1 VWILSTALAM
11 LCIFGAA
18 IVRGY
23 AGFGFSMLSIT
34 ALSIFLPPREIIP
47 SIFVLEV
54 LASIH
59 LLISA
64 WRDVHWRSLLWLA
77 IGCGIGTPI
86 GVYALAKVPAAPLT
100 LVLAGVVLLLCIL
113 LARGFVLESMPG
125 ASATTATGIVS
136 GLLNGSVGIGG
147 PPVVMF
153 YFGSPAAVATGRAS
167 MIAYFLF
174 TDLLALYWQWRDG
187 LLDRSIFERSLW
199 YALPLIGG
207 VWLGNRWYGA
217 GDPARFRRWVLR
229 LLMILAGL
237 SGGRALLTL
246 S

>member
-1 VWILSTALAM
+1 VWLWSTVLAM

-59 LLISA
+59 LLTSA
-64 WRDVHWRSLLWLA
+64 WRDVHWRSLLWLS
-77 IGCGIGTPI
+77 IGCGIGTPF
-86 GVYALAKVPAAPLT
+86 GVYALARVPAAPLT
-100 LVLAGVVLLLCIL
+100 LVLAVVVLILCVL
-113 LARGFVLESMPG
+113 LARGFVLKSMPG
-125 ASATTATGIVS
+125 TAATASTGVVS

-153 YFGSPAAVATGRAS
+153 YFGSPAAVETGRAS

-174 TDLLALYWQWRDG
+174 TDVLALAWQWHEG
-187 LLDRSIFERSLW
+187 LLKRAIFERSLW
-199 YALPLIGG
+199 YALPLLAG
-207 VWLGNRWYGA
+207 VWLGNRAFGA
-217 GDPARFRRWVLR
+217 VDPARFRRWVLR
-229 LLMILAGL
+229 LLMLLAGL
-237 SGGRALLTL
+237 SGGRALLAL